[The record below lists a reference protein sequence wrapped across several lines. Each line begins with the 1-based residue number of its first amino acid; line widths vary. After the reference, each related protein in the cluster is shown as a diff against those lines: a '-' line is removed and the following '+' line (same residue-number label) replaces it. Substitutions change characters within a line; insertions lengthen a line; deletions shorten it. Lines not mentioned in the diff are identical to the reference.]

1 MLNILKCYMINTSI
15 AVVLVLILVAVTGRP
30 LTMDD
35 HIAIVF
41 LGWTMGWFF
50 QKVFGALAVTGDDA
64 LQETKKLLN
73 KNEK

>member
-1 MLNILKCYMINTSI
+1 MINTSI
-15 AVVLVLILVAVTGRP
+15 AVVLALILVAATGRP

-41 LGWTMGWFF
+41 LGWVMGWFF
-50 QKVFGALAVTGDDA
+50 RKIFGALIITGDDA

-73 KNEK
+73 KDEK